1 MALKKNIKL
10 DNGISVSYH
19 RIAMID
25 IELNQQ
31 MTILVISYIDIN
43 GRIYEKDY
51 SNGKIDNPIFP
62 YKDSKYIHIPY
73 NESLDMLNGSI
84 ILKAYAWLKSQP
96 IFEGAEDV

>member
-10 DNGISVSYH
+10 DNGVSVSYH
-19 RIAMID
+19 RIAMIN

-62 YKDSKYIHIPY
+62 YKDSKYIHMPY
-73 NESLDMLNGSI
+73 DENLDILKGSI
-84 ILKAYAWLKSQP
+84 IQKAYEWLKSQS

>member
-10 DNGISVSYH
+10 DNGICVSYH
-19 RIAMID
+19 RIAKIN

-62 YKDSKYIHIPY
+62 YKYSKYINIPY
-73 NESLDMLNGSI
+73 DESLD
-84 ILKAYAWLKSQP
+84 ILKGSVIQKTYEWLKSHP

>member
-10 DNGISVSYH
+10 DNGVCVSYH
-19 RIAMID
+19 RIAKIN

-62 YKDSKYIHIPY
+62 YKDSKYMHIPY
-73 NESLDMLNGSI
+73 DENIDFLKGSI
-84 ILKAYAWLKSQP
+84 IQKAYEWLKSQP